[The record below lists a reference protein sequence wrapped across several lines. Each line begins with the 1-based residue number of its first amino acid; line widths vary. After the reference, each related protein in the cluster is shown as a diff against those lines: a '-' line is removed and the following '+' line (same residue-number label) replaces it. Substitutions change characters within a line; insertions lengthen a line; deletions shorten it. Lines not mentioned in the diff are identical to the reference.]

1 MDNHSTIPFQKTGYF
16 TKITCDYLD
25 KKKDL
30 EGFYGNYPDLKGFE
44 DQIAKKKINFPLSS
58 RKLLVDVL
66 QNQYENI
73 KKSDKTEQS
82 IQLLLHKNTFTVT
95 TGHQLNLFTGPLYF
109 LYKIVSAINLSIKL
123 KSEFPEH
130 NFVPIY
136 WMATEDHDFEEIKFF
151 NYKSNQISWERDASG
166 AVGRLSTKSI
176 DGVLEQFSSQ
186 LGMGKNAKYLI
197 DLFKRSYI
205 DHQNLTDA
213 TRYLANELFAD
224 YGLVI
229 LDGDDKELKRDFIPY
244 IKDELVNQN
253 CFKEVSKTN
262 RSLGKNYKIQV
273 NPREINLFYL
283 DDQLRERIVF
293 DDGEYKVLNTD
304 IVFSQKEIL
313 EEVDNHPEKFS
324 PNVMMRPLYEE
335 VVLPNLCYIGG
346 GGELAYWFELKS
358 YFENQQIPFP
368 ILLLRNSVLLVKEKQ
383 IKKMQKLE
391 VSIEDVFLKKNDLV
405 NKIIKELSDI
415 SIDFTTQRNTIIDIF
430 KDLKEISKC
439 TDMSFLGAV
448 EAQQK
453 KQLNGL
459 ENLEKRLL
467 IAQKRKMKDV
477 VERIETLHNEL
488 FPNDALQER
497 NTNFAEFY
505 EETGDDLINKL
516 VSGLDPLKLEFDVVV
531 LKN

>member
-1 MDNHSTIPFQKTGYF
+1 MDNHSTIPFQKTGRF
-16 TKITCDYLD
+16 TAITCDYLD
-25 KKKDL
+25 NNKSL
-30 EGFYGNYPDLKGFE
+30 EGFYGNLPDLKGFE
-44 DQIAKKKINFPLSS
+44 NQIAKKKTSFSLTS

-66 QNQYENI
+66 QKQYVNL
-73 KKSDKTEQS
+73 KTTDKTKQN
-82 IQLLLHKNTFTVT
+82 IQLLLNENTFTVT
-95 TGHQLNLFTGPLYF
+95 TGHQLNLFSGPLYF
-109 LYKIVSAINLSIKL
+109 LYKIVSAINLAAKL

-151 NYKSNQISWERDASG
+151 NYKSNQISWERDATG
-166 AVGRLSTKSI
+166 AVGRLATKSL
-176 DGVLEQFSSQ
+176 DGVLEQFLSQ
-186 LGMGKNAKYLI
+186 LGMGENAKYLI
-197 DLFKRSYI
+197 ELFKRSYI

-213 TRYLANELFAD
+213 TRYLANELFVD

-229 LDGDDKELKRDFIPY
+229 LDGDDKELKREFIPY
-244 IKDELVNQN
+244 VKDELVNQN

-262 RSLGKNYKIQV
+262 KELGKNYKIQV

-283 DDQLRERIVF
+283 DNQLRERIVF
-293 DDGEYKVLNTD
+293 EDGEYKVLNTD
-304 IVFSQKEIL
+304 IVFSEKEIL

-324 PNVMMRPLYEE
+324 PNVIIRPLYEE

-383 IKKMQKLE
+383 IKKLQKLKI
-391 VSIEDVFLKKNDLV
+391 SIEDIFLNKNDLV
-405 NKIIKELSDI
+405 NKKIKELSDI
-415 SIDFTTQRNTIIDIF
+415 PIDFTRQRNAIKNIF
-430 KDLKEISKC
+430 KDLKDISNC

-459 ENLEKRLL
+459 ANLEKRLL

-488 FPNDALQER
+488 FLNDALQER
-497 NTNFAEFY
+497 NTNFSEFY
-505 EETGDDLINKL
+505 EDAGDELIPKL
-516 VSGLDPLKLEFDVVV
+516 VSGLDPLKLEFDVIV
-531 LKN
+531 LEN